1 MSQRELA
8 DLAGT
13 SAPTIA
19 MYESGQKEP
28 RFSTLARLIAATGA
42 NLNLV
47 VTLSAPG
54 VSSELTREV
63 NRSLAINRKV
73 VEKLLGNPDEVV
85 ALARKNLE
93 LMRSQNDGSAEPW
106 FEKWDHLLNG
116 PLEVIVAVLESPTH
130 AAASLRQVSPFAGVV
145 STSERWE
152 IYREFRA
159 SEARRA
165 SCVVIS

>member
-8 DLAGT
+8 RLAGT

-28 RFSTLARLIAATGA
+28 RFSTLARLVAATGA

-47 VTLSAPG
+47 VTHSGEAMSP
-54 VSSELTREV
+54 ELTREER
-63 NRSLAINRKV
+63 RSLALNRKV
-73 VEKLLGNPDEVV
+73 VEKLLGNPGEVL
-85 ALARKNLE
+85 ALARKNLD

-116 PLEVIVAVLESPTH
+116 PLELIVAVLGNPAHE
-130 AAASLRQVSPFAGVV
+130 AAALRQVSPFAGVL
-145 STSERWE
+145 SPPERWE
-152 IYREFRA
+152 TYREFRA

-165 SCVVIS
+165 S